1 MSLSAPRRQQALA
14 GGESMSLK
22 QGGYG
27 LPCILLVPAGRIRY
41 PPACGLHFPVTSLV
55 RQREK

>member
-1 MSLSAPRRQQALA
+1 
-14 GGESMSLK
+14 MSLK

-41 PPACGLHFPVTSLV
+41 PPACISKVTLLV